1 MEVVVKD
8 KINCFGGKVLK
19 CEHLSPALGGLTAK
33 LVVFQP
39 GCASKDKKVP
49 QVWWLSGLTCTE
61 NNFTEK
67 AGAFRKANELGL
79 MLVIPD
85 TSPRGANVQGE
96 DERWEV
102 GTGAAWYLNATTDP
116 WKKHYRM
123 YDYVTK
129 DLPEVVKQFDFAA
142 DKKSICGHSMGGHG
156 AITIA
161 LKNPGMFQSCS
172 AMAPV
177 SHPTECPWGHLAF
190 PLYLGNNK
198 EDWKQYD
205 ATCLVQSYSGPN
217 VHLFIDQGLAD
228 DFLEKELLT
237 PQLVSAC
244 KAKNL
249 DCFYR
254 SHEGYNHSF
263 FFIQTFID
271 DHLQHHAKFLK

>member
-85 TSPRGANVQGE
+85 TSPRGANVQGRMIASWAWLFEATTYNNTLMQIDACSSGE

-217 VHLFIDQGLAD
+217 VHLFIDQVLSIYS
-228 DFLEKELLT
+228 FLN
-237 PQLVSAC
+237 A
-244 KAKNL
+244 
-249 DCFYR
+249 
-254 SHEGYNHSF
+254 
-263 FFIQTFID
+263 
-271 DHLQHHAKFLK
+271 